1 MMLKVGIEG
10 HGCKAHYFNRQ
21 SFKRVMPWRC
31 EKKEIYLPKY
41 AQRVDDHLPGEKNG
55 KKYGM
60 RCDIVVNDVAE
71 TDLLNLV
78 L

>member
-1 MMLKVGIEG
+1 MMRKVGIDG
-10 HGCKAHYFNRQ
+10 PGCKAHFFERY
-21 SFKRVMPWRC
+21 MPWQC
-31 EKKEIYLPKY
+31 EKKEIYPPNY
-41 AQRVDDHLPGEKNG
+41 AQRVDDPLHGEKNG

>member
-1 MMLKVGIEG
+1 
-10 HGCKAHYFNRQ
+10 
-21 SFKRVMPWRC
+21 MPWRF
-31 EKKEIYLPKY
+31 EKKEIYLPRF
-41 AQRVDDHLPGEKNG
+41 AQHVDDHLHGEKNG

>member
-1 MMLKVGIEG
+1 
-10 HGCKAHYFNRQ
+10 
-21 SFKRVMPWRC
+21 MPWRC